1 MKSKKIF
8 LESCQVGDNTFC
20 FAFGFLGDPRAK
32 AFNLSGEE
40 IMLDEDIEVK
50 LVNFSRKEEE
60 NENR

>member
-1 MKSKKIF
+1 MKSKEVF

-32 AFNLSGEE
+32 AFTLSGEE
-40 IMLDEDIEVK
+40 INLDEDIEIK
-50 LVNFSRKEEE
+50 LINVSYKEEE